1 MEGGGDDRRWRSST
15 RGVYMQTMFGYTAKF
30 GWYTNQVRIYNV
42 IRNTTLINWE
52 DRNKS
57 KTFGEIELK
66 YISVG
71 DLTFFVELLDKV
83 KGDKEFVTNFRKA
96 IKTYYQKRV
105 ERLQTALGPMIESSI
120 QV

>member
-1 MEGGGDDRRWRSST
+1 MEKFDQ
-15 RGVYMQTMFGYTAKF
+15 RGVYA
-30 GWYTNQVRIYNV
+30 NQVRIYNV

-83 KGDKEFVTNFRKA
+83 KNDKEFVTNFRKA